1 MSRHSRSVRESV
13 GMEEP
18 LPPEVEA
25 FCRIMARIVLRIK
38 AEEAARTTERFSE
51 DRKGAESSPPMP

>member
-1 MSRHSRSVRESV
+1 
-13 GMEEP
+13 MEEP

-38 AEEAARTTERFSE
+38 AEEAARTAERSSE
-51 DRKGAESSPPMP
+51 NRKSAESSPPLS